1 MDIYKQIEL
10 AGIIPLIKLDK
21 IEKALPLMG
30 ALTAG
35 NINLCEIAFRTHI
48 AKDAISLI
56 TQKSA
61 NMVVGASTV
70 LSTMQVDDAAD
81 AGARFI
87 VTAGFNEKVVDYCL
101 QKGIP
106 IIPGVSSPSDI
117 EKAHEREIYVVKFYP
132 ATLLGGVEMIKS
144 LAQPYPFMRFLPTGG
159 INESNLNEYLK
170 FNRVIACGGSYMVG
184 EELIKEDRFD
194 EITKNAR
201 NAVNS
206 MLSLKLDHI
215 VICAQKPETE
225 ELAVQIA
232 TLLGAPFVYE
242 DNEKIGGMIAVSP
255 SIAYGEHGCIFF
267 STPHLER
274 AIYYLGKRGFK
285 FCRQTTIKDNGKL
298 NAIYLKTTFAGFSI
312 GLTKENGIVNTNQ
325 D

>member
-10 AGIIPLIKLDK
+10 AGIIPLIKLERL
-21 IEKALPLMG
+21 EKALPLMG

-35 NINLCEIAFRTHI
+35 SINLCEIAFRTQI
-48 AKDAISLI
+48 AKEAIALI
-56 TQKSA
+56 AQKSA

-70 LSTMQVDDAAD
+70 LSTMQVDDAIE

-101 QKGIP
+101 KRKVP
-106 IIPGVSSPSDI
+106 VIPGVSSPSDI
-117 EKAHEREIYVVKFYP
+117 EKAYEREIYVVKFFP
-132 ATLLGGVEMIKS
+132 AVPLGGVEMLKA

-159 INESNLNEYLK
+159 INQDNLNEFLA
-170 FNRVIACGGSYMVG
+170 FNRVIACGGSYMVN
-184 EELIKEDRFD
+184 EELIKEDRYE

-206 MLSLKLDHI
+206 MLNLRLDHI
-215 VICAQKPETE
+215 VLSAKSQERQDLATE
-225 ELAVQIA
+225 IA

-242 DNEKIGGMIAVSP
+242 EGEKIGDMIAVS
-255 SIAYGEHGCIFF
+255 SRIAYGKHGAIFF

-274 AIYYLGKRGFK
+274 AIFYLEKRGFE
-285 FCRQTTIKDNGKL
+285 FCRATTIKDNGKL
-298 NAIYLKTTFAGFSI
+298 NALYLKANFAGFAI
-312 GLTKENGIVNTNQ
+312 GLVKAP
-325 D
+325 